1 MHVLCGLVHRF
12 SKKDDIFC
20 SMREMERGRGGKKGG
35 RWRTE
40 VKRERR
46 YTGQGKKETVTWG
59 REKGREGRRA
69 RRKE

>member
-1 MHVLCGLVHRF
+1 
-12 SKKDDIFC
+12 
-20 SMREMERGRGGKKGG
+20 MREMERGRGGKKGG